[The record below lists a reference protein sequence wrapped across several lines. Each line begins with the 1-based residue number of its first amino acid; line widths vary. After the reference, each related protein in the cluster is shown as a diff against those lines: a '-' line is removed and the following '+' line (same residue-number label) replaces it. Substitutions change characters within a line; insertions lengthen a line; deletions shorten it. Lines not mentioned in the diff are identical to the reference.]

1 VRHRNTADEVAGKR
15 EIAMGALIEFS
26 RNTQRT
32 LCMLMSVV
40 IVVAVLG
47 FNAYEA
53 QALQHPGYS
62 VTITQLQ

>member
-1 VRHRNTADEVAGKR
+1 
-15 EIAMGALIEFS
+15 MGALIEFS

-32 LCMLMSVV
+32 LCVLMSVV

>member
-1 VRHRNTADEVAGKR
+1 MQEEK
-15 EIAMGALIEFS
+15 EIAMSALIEFS

-32 LCMLMSVV
+32 MCMLMSVV
-40 IVVAVLG
+40 IVVAMLS

-53 QALQHPGYS
+53 QQHEGYS

>member
-1 VRHRNTADEVAGKR
+1 MKRRNRAAAMEGR
-15 EIAMGALIEFS
+15 EKAMFAIIEFS

-32 LCMLMSVV
+32 LCMLMSVA
-40 IVVAVLG
+40 IVALTVS

-53 QALQHPGYS
+53 QSALHDGYS